1 VLAVA
6 DRSLVGHSPGFCRLL
21 ALDREQKAR
30 SVQKPYEGI
39 VTLDRMAR
47 AIWKGS
53 ISFGLVEIPVAL
65 VAAEETSDLAFHQI
79 DKRTFSRVGTKR
91 INKDTGEDVAWED
104 IVRGYEYEPDEYVV
118 LTDEE
123 LARAN
128 TKATQT
134 IEIEDFVDEEEIDP
148 VYFEKP
154 YYLEPIKKGSKS
166 YALLRE
172 TLTRTRKVG
181 IARVVLRTR
190 QRIAALFVRE
200 GVLVLELLRYAYEL
214 RDAKKMGIEVPDTR
228 SGELELNDREL
239 KMAERLVK
247 GMSAPWNPRKYKD
260 SYRDDVLAMVQRK
273 IKSGHTHVI
282 EVPDEDEA
290 ERVPRAEVVALMPL
304 LKKSV
309 ESREK
314 RSGSRERIEAREKTE
329 SRGKGASRDNIESRA
344 KSPAKKTSSK
354 AEPGRAPERSKT
366 RRARSA

>member
-1 VLAVA
+1 V
-6 DRSLVGHSPGFCRLL
+6 RNEQGFTWY
-21 ALDREQKAR
+21 AQ
-30 SVQKPYEGI
+30 
-39 VTLDRMAR
+39 RMAR

-65 VAAEETSDLAFHQI
+65 VAAEESNDLAFHQI

-91 INKDTGEDVAWED
+91 INKDTGEDVEWND

-123 LARAN
+123 LARVN

-134 IEIEDFVDEEEIDP
+134 IEIEDFVDQEEIDP
-148 VYFEKP
+148 VYFERP

-172 TLTRTRKVG
+172 TLVRTRKIG

-190 QRIAALFVRE
+190 QRIAALLVRDD
-200 GVLVLELLRYAYEL
+200 VLVLELLRYSYEL
-214 RDAKKMGIEVPDTR
+214 RDAKKMGIEVPDTD
-228 SGELELNDREL
+228 SGKVELSDREV

-247 GMSAPWNPRKYKD
+247 GMSAPWNPKKYKD

-273 IKSGHTHVI
+273 IKAGHTHVI
-282 EVPDEDEA
+282 EVPDEGA
-290 ERVPRAEVVALMPL
+290 EEGAPRAEIVDLMPL

-309 ESREK
+309 ESREAK
-314 RSGSRERIEAREKTE
+314 RSKGESSDAPASAR
-329 SRGKGASRDNIESRA
+329 
-344 KSPAKKTSSK
+344 P
-354 AEPGRAPERSKT
+354 

>member
-1 VLAVA
+1 M
-6 DRSLVGHSPGFCRLL
+6 P
-21 ALDREQKAR
+21 
-30 SVQKPYEGI
+30 
-39 VTLDRMAR
+39 R

-65 VAAEETSDLAFHQI
+65 VAAEESNDLAFHQI

-91 INKDTGEDVAWED
+91 FNKDTGKDVDWDD

-123 LARAN
+123 LARVN

-134 IEIEDFVDEEEIDP
+134 IEIEDFVDQDEIDP
-148 VYFEKP
+148 VYFERP

-172 TLTRTRKVG
+172 TLVRTGKIG

-190 QRIAALFVRE
+190 QRIAAVLVRDD
-200 GVLVLELLRYAYEL
+200 VLVLELLRYAYEL
-214 RDAKKMGIEVPDTR
+214 RDAKKMGIEVPDTG
-228 SGELELNDREL
+228 SGKLELSDREV

-247 GMSAPWNPRKYKD
+247 GMSAPWNPKKYKD
-260 SYRDDVLAMVQRK
+260 SYRDEVLAMVQRK
-273 IKSGHTHVI
+273 IKAGHTHVI
-282 EVPDEDEA
+282 EVPDEGEEKGA
-290 ERVPRAEVVALMPL
+290 PRAEIIDLMPL

-309 ESREK
+309 ESREGK
-314 RSGSRERIEAREKTE
+314 RSS
-329 SRGKGASRDNIESRA
+329 A
-344 KSPAKKTSSK
+344 KSS
-354 AEPGRAPERSKT
+354 EAPERAKP

>member
-1 VLAVA
+1 
-6 DRSLVGHSPGFCRLL
+6 
-21 ALDREQKAR
+21 
-30 SVQKPYEGI
+30 VQKHGKPV
-39 VTLDRMAR
+39 VTLGHMAR

-53 ISFGLVEIPVAL
+53 ITFGLVEIPVAL
-65 VAAEETSDLAFHQI
+65 VAAEESNDLAFHQI
-79 DKRTFSRVGTKR
+79 DKRTFARVGTKR
-91 INKDTGEDVAWED
+91 INKETGEEVAWDD

-123 LARAN
+123 LAKAN
-128 TKATQT
+128 TRATQT
-134 IEIEDFVDEEEIDP
+134 IEIEDFVDQEEIDP

-172 TLTRTRKVG
+172 TLTSTGKVG

-190 QRIAALFVRE
+190 QRIAALLVRD

-214 RDAKKMGIEVPDTR
+214 RDAKKMGIEVPDTKA
-228 SGELELNDREL
+228 GKIELNDREL

-247 GMSAPWNPRKYKD
+247 GMSAPWKPEKYKD

-273 IKSGHTHVI
+273 IKAGHTHVI
-282 EVPDEDEA
+282 EEPRDDEE
-290 ERVPRAEVVALMPL
+290 ERAPRAEVVDLMPL

-314 RSGSRERIEAREKTE
+314 KPAEARGKKTQ
-329 SRGKGASRDNIESRA
+329 SRA
-344 KSPAKKTSSK
+344 GT
-354 AEPGRAPERSKT
+354 GRAAAPSKS

>member
-1 VLAVA
+1 
-6 DRSLVGHSPGFCRLL
+6 
-21 ALDREQKAR
+21 
-30 SVQKPYEGI
+30 VQKRRKAV
-39 VTLDRMAR
+39 VTLGHMAR

-53 ISFGLVEIPVAL
+53 ITFGLVEIPVGL
-65 VAAEETSDLAFHQI
+65 VAAEESNDLAFHQI
-79 DKRTFSRVGTKR
+79 DKRTFARVGTKR
-91 INKDTGEDVAWED
+91 INKETGEEVAWED

-123 LARAN
+123 LAKAN
-128 TKATQT
+128 TRATQT
-134 IEIEDFVDEEEIDP
+134 IEIEDFVDQEEIDP

-172 TLTRTRKVG
+172 TLMRTGKVG

-190 QRIAALFVRE
+190 QRIAALLVRE
-200 GVLVLELLRYAYEL
+200 GVLVLEMLRYAYEL
-214 RDAKKMGIEVPDTR
+214 RDAKKMGIEVPDTK
-228 SGELELNDREL
+228 SGQIELNDREL

-247 GMSAPWNPRKYKD
+247 GMSAPWRPEKYKD

-273 IKSGHTHVI
+273 IKAGHTHVI
-282 EVPDEDEA
+282 EEPQQDEE
-290 ERVPRAEVVALMPL
+290 ERAPRADVVDLMPL

-314 RSGSRERIEAREKTE
+314 KTGGEKKPAESSGKKPRARSGSGR
-329 SRGKGASRDNIESRA
+329 
-344 KSPAKKTSSK
+344 TS
-354 AEPGRAPERSKT
+354 EQSKT

>member
-1 VLAVA
+1 
-6 DRSLVGHSPGFCRLL
+6 
-21 ALDREQKAR
+21 
-30 SVQKPYEGI
+30 
-39 VTLDRMAR
+39 MAR

-53 ISFGLVEIPVAL
+53 ITFGLVEIPVAL
-65 VAAEETSDLAFHQI
+65 VAAEESNELAFHQI
-79 DKRTFSRVGTKR
+79 DKRTFARVGTKR
-91 INKDTGEDVAWED
+91 INKETGEEVAWDD

-123 LARAN
+123 LAKAN

-134 IEIEDFVDEEEIDP
+134 IEIEDFVDQEEIDP

-172 TLTRTRKVG
+172 TLISTGKVG

-190 QRIAALFVRE
+190 QRIAALLVRD
-200 GVLVLELLRYAYEL
+200 GVLVLELLRYSYEL
-214 RDAKKMGIEVPDTR
+214 RDAKKMGIEVPDTK
-228 SGELELNDREL
+228 SGKIELNDREL

-247 GMSAPWNPRKYKD
+247 GMSAPWKPEKYKD

-273 IKSGHTHVI
+273 IKAGQTHVI
-282 EVPDEDEA
+282 EEPQDDEE
-290 ERVPRAEVVALMPL
+290 ERAPRAEVVDLMPL

-314 RSGSRERIEAREKTE
+314 KPADSREKKPRARAG
-329 SRGKGASRDNIESRA
+329 S
-344 KSPAKKTSSK
+344 
-354 AEPGRAPERSKT
+354 GRAAEQTKT

>member
-1 VLAVA
+1 MKLPPFFSGCSRSEKLLRFVRKAHGLAWY
-6 DRSLVGHSPGFCRLL
+6 
-21 ALDREQKAR
+21 AR
-30 SVQKPYEGI
+30 DMP
-39 VTLDRMAR
+39 R

-65 VAAEETSDLAFHQI
+65 VAAEESNDLAFHQI

-91 INKDTGEDVAWED
+91 FNKDTGKDVDWDD

-123 LARAN
+123 LARVN

-134 IEIEDFVDEEEIDP
+134 IEIEDFVDQDEIDP
-148 VYFEKP
+148 VYFERP

-172 TLTRTRKVG
+172 TLVRTGKIG

-190 QRIAALFVRE
+190 QRIAAVLVRDD
-200 GVLVLELLRYAYEL
+200 VLVLELLRYAYEL
-214 RDAKKMGIEVPDTR
+214 RDAKKMGIEVPDTG
-228 SGELELNDREL
+228 SGKLELSDREV

-247 GMSAPWNPRKYKD
+247 GMSAPWNPKKYKD
-260 SYRDDVLAMVQRK
+260 SYRDEVLAMVQRK
-273 IKSGHTHVI
+273 IKAGHTHVI
-282 EVPDEDEA
+282 EVPDEGEEKGA
-290 ERVPRAEVVALMPL
+290 PRAEIIDLMPL

-309 ESREK
+309 ESREGK
-314 RSGSRERIEAREKTE
+314 RSS
-329 SRGKGASRDNIESRA
+329 A
-344 KSPAKKTSSK
+344 KSS
-354 AEPGRAPERSKT
+354 EAPERAKP